1 MSYSTVIQELGYPNN
16 SKSLCYWFKEYES
29 NGDFHK
35 AYAGG
40 SKYTDEQKQM
50 AKNPTISRGFGN
62 FRLTTTGGGTR
73 QDKPKLHG

>member
-40 SKYTDEQKQM
+40 SKYTDEQKQV
-50 AKNPTISRGFGN
+50 AVAYYP
-62 FRLTTTGGGTR
+62 
-73 QDKPKLHG
+73 